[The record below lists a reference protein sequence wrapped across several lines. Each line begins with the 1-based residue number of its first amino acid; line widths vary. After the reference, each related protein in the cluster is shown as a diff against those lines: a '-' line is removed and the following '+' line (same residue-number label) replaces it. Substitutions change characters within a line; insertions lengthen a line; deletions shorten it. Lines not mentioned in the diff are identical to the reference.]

1 MPLSAVI
8 VDDEQLARDELAY
21 LLKDVGDINVVAQ
34 GKNGVEAVNLIRE
47 HNPDLVFLD
56 VQMPGLDGFGV
67 IKKLLDRKVPL
78 PKIVFATAFDQ
89 YAVKAFEV
97 NAVDYLLKP
106 FDKKRVV
113 QSVQKARAKLESS
126 ATSSDKLETLV
137 RMLESQK
144 PQTSKILIKA
154 AGRLFLVDQKDICY
168 ASIEDG
174 VISVATSGP
183 AGMEGQ
189 SNCRTLEEL
198 LDSLDP
204 NLFWRAHRSYLVNI
218 NRIKEVVPWFKSSY
232 QLRMDDKKRV
242 VQSVQKAR
250 AKLESSTT
258 SSDKLET
265 LVRMLES
272 QKPQT
277 SKILIKAA
285 GRLFLVDQK
294 DICYASIEDGVI
306 SVATSGPAGMEGQ
319 SNCRTL
325 EELLD
330 SLDPNLFWR
339 AHRSYLVN
347 INRIKEVVPWFKSSY
362 QLRMDDKKQTEIPVS
377 RAQTRRLRELFGL

>member
-21 LLKDVGDINVVAQ
+21 LLKDLDDVSIVAQ

-106 FDKKRVV
+106 FDKKRVA
-113 QSVQKARAKLESS
+113 QSVRKARAKLESTNS
-126 ATSSDKLETLV
+126 SSDRLETLV

-144 PQTSKILIKA
+144 PQSSKILIKA
-154 AGRLFLVDQKDICY
+154 VGRLFLVDQKDICY

-174 VISVATSGP
+174 VITVVTSGP
-183 AGMEGQ
+183 
-189 SNCRTLEEL
+189 T
-198 LDSLDP
+198 
-204 NLFWRAHRSYLVNI
+204 
-218 NRIKEVVPWFKSSY
+218 
-232 QLRMDDKKRV
+232 
-242 VQSVQKAR
+242 
-250 AKLESSTT
+250 
-258 SSDKLET
+258 
-265 LVRMLES
+265 
-272 QKPQT
+272 
-277 SKILIKAA
+277 
-285 GRLFLVDQK
+285 
-294 DICYASIEDGVI
+294 
-306 SVATSGPAGMEGQ
+306 GMEGQ